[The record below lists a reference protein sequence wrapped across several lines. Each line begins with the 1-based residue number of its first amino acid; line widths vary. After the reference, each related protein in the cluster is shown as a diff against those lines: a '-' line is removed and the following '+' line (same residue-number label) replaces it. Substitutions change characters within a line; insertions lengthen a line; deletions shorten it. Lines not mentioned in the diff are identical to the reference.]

1 MSIKIRWER
10 SALTQAQSLDLETGK
25 RIWAA
30 VRKVKEE
37 KATIKKLSGR
47 EGEYRI
53 RVGYYRVVFDLT
65 GGEATII
72 DVGHRREVY
81 R

>member
-1 MSIKIRWER
+1 MSITVKWEK
-10 SALTQAQSLDLETGK
+10 SALKQAKSLEPEMRK

-47 EGEYRI
+47 EGEFRI
-53 RVGYYRVVFDLT
+53 RVGDYRVVFDLV
-65 GGEATII
+65 GDVATII